1 MSPSSAAAPSPMS
14 GLLSIF
20 ASDLWVHVGGLIA
33 IAIGFYDV
41 FFGRQL
47 GQATDIIFIVGGF
60 AALGVKIVNGTAAAA
75 SAAATISAIAT
86 QVAQQQADASA
97 TAAAKVT
104 DTAVAAAANLASAI
118 PPLDVPP
125 VASPLPPAKAP

>member
-1 MSPSSAAAPSPMS
+1 MATPTSLNVTPPPGIMS
-14 GLLSIF
+14 LF
-20 ASDLWVHVGGLIA
+20 ATDLWVHVGGLIA

-41 FFGRQL
+41 FFGHQL

-86 QVAQQQADASA
+86 QVAATQAEASA
-97 TAAAKVT
+97 AAAAKVT
-104 DTAVAAAANLASAI
+104 NVAVAAAADLASAV
-118 PPLDVPP
+118 PPLKIPP
-125 VASPLPPAKAP
+125 VAPPSQVP

>member
-1 MSPSSAAAPSPMS
+1 MANPTGPSAPAS
-14 GLLSIF
+14 GILALF

-41 FFGRQL
+41 FFGKQL

-86 QVAQQQADASA
+86 EVAATQATAT
-97 TAAAKVT
+97 TAAAMKVT
-104 DTAVAAAANLASAI
+104 DTAVSVADQLASAE
-118 PPLDVPP
+118 PPLKVPP
-125 VASPLPPAKAP
+125 VVKP

>member
-1 MSPSSAAAPSPMS
+1 MANPTPLNVTPPAGIMS
-14 GLLSIF
+14 LF

-86 QVAQQQADASA
+86 QVAAAQAEASA
-97 TAAAKVT
+97 TAASQVK
-104 DTAVAAAANLASAI
+104 DTAVATAADLASAG
-118 PPLDVPP
+118 PPLKGPP
-125 VASPLPPAKAP
+125 VNPQMP

>member
-1 MSPSSAAAPSPMS
+1 MANPTTPTS
-14 GLLSIF
+14 GLLSLF

-41 FFGRQL
+41 FFGHQL

-86 QVAQQQADASA
+86 QVAATQASA
-97 TAAAKVT
+97 TAAAATKVT
-104 DTAVAAAANLASAI
+104 DTAVSAAANLASAV
-118 PPLDVPP
+118 PPLAVPP
-125 VASPLPPAKAP
+125 VVAP